1 MRSFYIYKWGYQ
13 IKSSLN
19 LLNCWIDFVSP
30 PSFKP
35 LCFNQFILGF
45 STKFGTEFIHGFFI
59 VLETIHLTILFRFC
73 SLGNLID
80 LGPVLGKAFMLIKIK
95 IEKSTLWIFQIFR
108 FVPNQLYY
116 SWYLYKMVTCCEKKI
131 KFVTSLDLI
140 KCRNQLK

>member
-45 STKFGTEFIHGFFI
+45 STKFGTEFIHRFFI
-59 VLETIHLTILFRFC
+59 VLETIHLNILFRFC

-95 IEKSTLWIFQIFR
+95 IET
-108 FVPNQLYY
+108 VPYGYFKYFDLFLINVYY
-116 SWYLYKMVTCCEKKI
+116 SWYLYKMVTCCEKK
-131 KFVTSLDLI
+131 
-140 KCRNQLK
+140 NQICDFSRSN